1 MPVHCNEIQY
11 VVSYS
16 TGHEFESKI
25 KLVSGKKPFLKESKI
40 KITVISYLLF
50 VFTFI
55 IFIRTRKNQVE
66 KTIKTKSEKSS

>member
-1 MPVHCNEIQY
+1 MPVHCTGIQY

-16 TGHEFESKI
+16 TGHDFESKI
-25 KLVSGKKPFLKESKI
+25 KLISGKKRFLKESKI
-40 KITVISYLLF
+40 KMHVISYLLF

-66 KTIKTKSEKSS
+66 KTMKTK